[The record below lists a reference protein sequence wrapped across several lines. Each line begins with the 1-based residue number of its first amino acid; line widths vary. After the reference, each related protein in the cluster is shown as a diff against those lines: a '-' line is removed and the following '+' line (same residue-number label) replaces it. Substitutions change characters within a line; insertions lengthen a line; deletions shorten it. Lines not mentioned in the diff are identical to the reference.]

1 MIDWHQLSH
10 SHVHKGKSYY
20 TVVFPDNN
28 TQISKKTIIGQENK
42 YLQQKLPDIQQPLRC
57 PTVSQMVHCSLAFM
71 HSCIKMEAITCH
83 LKGNVSIQC
92 SNFWISNSKSIADPF
107 YLIDYRS
114 YSISRFLE
122 VTICR
127 YISFQCIKPSDPK
140 DKQRAVN
147 VHLNVSDVA
156 DQTLY

>member
-122 VTICR
+122 VTMWIHILSMHQSIWSKR
-127 YISFQCIKPSDPK
+127 
-140 DKQRAVN
+140 
-147 VHLNVSDVA
+147 
-156 DQTLY
+156 QTEGRKRTS

>member
-107 YLIDYRS
+107 YLIGYRS

-127 YISFQCIKPSDPK
+127 YISFQCIKPSF
-140 DKQRAVN
+140 
-147 VHLNVSDVA
+147 
-156 DQTLY
+156 TLWS